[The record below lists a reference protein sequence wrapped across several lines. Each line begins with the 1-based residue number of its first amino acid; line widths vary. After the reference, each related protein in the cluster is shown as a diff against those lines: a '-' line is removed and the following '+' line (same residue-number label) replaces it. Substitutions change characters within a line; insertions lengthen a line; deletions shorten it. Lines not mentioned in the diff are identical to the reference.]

1 VVNKIIRPRGSRRKI
16 LKRRAEDR
24 GEHRQVAN
32 ALVDLKEAAT
42 MVQDNEYV
50 QKLIAARD
58 REVAHRRDIAVG
70 GEI

>member
-1 VVNKIIRPRGSRRKI
+1 
-16 LKRRAEDR
+16 
-24 GEHRQVAN
+24 
-32 ALVDLKEAAT
+32 